1 MSDDPDTR
9 RCVLS
14 IWNADFDLA
23 TSSKDIPCNDLL
35 MFKIRNGELYT
46 TISNRSNDLHWGVPT
61 NVFQFSVLTELL
73 SNVLGIS
80 LAKQTHNSQSLH
92 FYANNEIAGKMHKE
106 YANTLGSPLFD
117 IYDICEPSKMDFNFP
132 EGLSNTGKLH
142 YLDSIIHEMLKVLEN
157 SYDKA
162 NEKTI
167 AFQKSIY
174 EFELRL
180 KRFSKY
186 LYEVYVL
193 LDGYIDYKNCSDK
206 DTFRGKELSDI
217 DASIENG
224 ICQDYKILA
233 MNWYYN
239 RIKNPEDINKLKYHK
254 LIGKL

>member
-1 MSDDPDTR
+1 MSNFSDDKEVFHAPYGFRLRHYGISTTDKLPQNDDEAIHHLQGDDQIFKAVQMLTDDPDTR

-132 EGLSNTGKLH
+132 EG
-142 YLDSIIHEMLKVLEN
+142 DR
-157 SYDKA
+157 
-162 NEKTI
+162 
-167 AFQKSIY
+167 KS
-174 EFELRL
+174 
-180 KRFSKY
+180 
-186 LYEVYVL
+186 VV
-193 LDGYIDYKNCSDK
+193 
-206 DTFRGKELSDI
+206 
-217 DASIENG
+217 
-224 ICQDYKILA
+224 
-233 MNWYYN
+233 
-239 RIKNPEDINKLKYHK
+239 
-254 LIGKL
+254 